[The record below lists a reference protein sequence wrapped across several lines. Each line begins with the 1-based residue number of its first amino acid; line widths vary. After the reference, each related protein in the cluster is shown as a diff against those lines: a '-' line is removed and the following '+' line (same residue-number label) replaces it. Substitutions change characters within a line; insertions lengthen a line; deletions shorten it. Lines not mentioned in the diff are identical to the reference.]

1 METAVIPVFY
11 MITRQT
17 REWRLGMGE
26 RQLPIT
32 NEERLNSSREKE
44 KWYKS
49 TKINKPTR
57 EIKATSLVINSGTL
71 LSF

>member
-1 METAVIPVFY
+1 
-11 MITRQT
+11 
-17 REWRLGMGE
+17 MGE

-49 TKINKPTR
+49 TKINKR
-57 EIKATSLVINSGTL
+57 IKEIQATSLVINFGTL

>member
-1 METAVIPVFY
+1 
-11 MITRQT
+11 
-17 REWRLGMGE
+17 MGE

-49 TKINKPTR
+49 TTMNRRTR
-57 EIKATSLVINSGTL
+57 KIKATSLVINAGTL

>member
-1 METAVIPVFY
+1 MKTAVVPVLY
-11 MITRQT
+11 MITRHP

-49 TKINKPTR
+49 TKMNRRTR
-57 EIKATSLVINSGTL
+57 RIKATSLVINSGTL
-71 LSF
+71 FSF